1 MPLHHQTAKN
11 ISSKKKTNERFE
23 LSACLS
29 LGLNKLVSRLTR
41 SSVEIIK
48 YGAQNLPFS
57 VKAGE

>member
-41 SSVEIIK
+41 SSVEIIE
-48 YGAQNLPFS
+48 GLDA
-57 VKAGE
+57 